1 MMVDL
6 ALQSRILS
14 MLRDGR
20 AALIEAA
27 PDRPSGPAPQWRP
40 GQTLEARVETK
51 LADGRALLDVEG
63 TLFQVRLPENAQA
76 QVGQRLQLTVV
87 RPGPEPTLL
96 LRQPETEPA
105 PENASSRV
113 SLSSLASRVATALG
127 NANPTG
133 TPARGAPAAP
143 VLPIVPAPPASGA
156 ELAVPLRQAL
166 ETSGLFYESHQG
178 EWVGGKRELETLRQE
193 PQARI
198 ARDEQGK
205 PGTERTDS
213 RRITARQG
221 DEPVE
226 AARSATASRAGRTES
241 VAATAA
247 ATPLPPAVAGIVDR
261 QLDAIANQQIVWQ
274 GQVWP
279 GQTMDWRVEEREA
292 HPGED
297 ETAARWRT
305 ELRLQLPMLGAM
317 TARLDLNGD
326 HLTVAIDAG
335 GPASVT
341 RMQAG
346 EGDLRRMLE
355 ARGLALDAFRVA
367 GDDGSA

>member
-1 MMVDL
+1 MMVDV

-27 PDRPSGPAPQWRP
+27 PDRPSSPAPQWRA

-51 LADGRALLDVEG
+51 LADGRSLLDVEG
-63 TLFQVRLPENAQA
+63 TLFQVRLPESAQT

-96 LRQPETEPA
+96 LRQPETEAA
-105 PENASSRV
+105 PENASSKV
-113 SLSSLASRVATALG
+113 SLSTLANRVATVLG
-127 NANPTG
+127 NAG
-133 TPARGAPAAP
+133 TPNAPARAQPAAP
-143 VLPIVPAPPASGA
+143 VLPILPAPPASGA
-156 ELAVPLRQAL
+156 ELAAPLRQAL
-166 ETSGLFYESHQG
+166 ETSGLFYESHQA
-178 EWVGGKRELETLRQE
+178 EWVGGKRELEVLRQE

-198 ARDEQGK
+198 ARDEQAK
-205 PGTERTDS
+205 PGPEKVDAGRVAP
-213 RRITARQG
+213 RRG

-226 AARSATASRAGRTES
+226 GARSSTSLPTGRSES
-241 VAATAA
+241 VASAPS

-292 HPGED
+292 DPGE
-297 ETAARWRT
+297 EEAGARWRT
-305 ELRLQLPMLGAM
+305 ELKLQLPVLGAM

-326 HLTVAIDAG
+326 RLTIAIDAG
-335 GPASVT
+335 GPASVA

-346 EGDLRRMLE
+346 ESDLRGMLE

>member
-1 MMVDL
+1 MVDV

-27 PDRPSGPAPQWRP
+27 PDRPSGPAPQWQA
-40 GQTLEARVETK
+40 GQSLEARVETK

-63 TLFQVRLPENAQA
+63 TLFQVRLPESAQT
-76 QVGQRLQLTVV
+76 QVGQRLQLTVI

-96 LRQPETEPA
+96 LRQQETEGA
-105 PENASSRV
+105 SENASSKV
-113 SLSSLASRVATALG
+113 SLSTLANRVATILG
-127 NANPTG
+127 NAG
-133 TPARGAPAAP
+133 TPNVPARAQTAAP
-143 VLPIVPAPPASGA
+143 VLPILPAPPASGA
-156 ELAVPLRQAL
+156 ELAAPLRQAL
-166 ETSGLFYESHQG
+166 ETSGLFYESHQA
-178 EWVGGKRELETLRQE
+178 EWVGGRRELEALRQE

-198 ARDEQGK
+198 AKEEQAK
-205 PGTERTDS
+205 PGPERVDAG
-213 RRITARQG
+213 RVAARKG

-226 AARSATASRAGRTES
+226 ASRPSTASPVGRSEN
-241 VAATAA
+241 VASAPS

-292 HPGED
+292 HPDAEEAG
-297 ETAARWRT
+297 ARWRT
-305 ELRLQLPMLGAM
+305 DLKLQLPMLGTM

-326 HLTVAIDAG
+326 RLTIAIEAS
-335 GPASVT
+335 GPASVA
-341 RMQAG
+341 RVQAG
-346 EGDLRRMLE
+346 ENDLRGTLE
-355 ARGLALDAFRVA
+355 ARGLTLDAFRVA
-367 GDDGSA
+367 GADGCA

>member
-1 MMVDL
+1 MMVDV

-27 PDRPSGPAPQWRP
+27 PDRPSSPAPQWQA

-105 PENASSRV
+105 PEDASSRV
-113 SLSSLASRVATALG
+113 SLSTLASRVATALA

-156 ELAVPLRQAL
+156 ELAAPLRQAL
-166 ETSGLFYESHQG
+166 ETSGLFYESHQA
-178 EWVGGKRELETLRQE
+178 EWVGGKRELEALRQE

-198 ARDEQGK
+198 ARDEQTAK
-205 PGTERTDS
+205 PGAERTDAD
-213 RRITARQG
+213 RVAARKG
-221 DEPVE
+221 DEPIE
-226 AARSATASRAGRTES
+226 AARSSTISAGRSES
-241 VAATAA
+241 VASAPSP
-247 ATPLPPAVAGIVDR
+247 TPLPPAVAGIVDR

-292 HPGED
+292 QPGEG
-297 ETAARWRT
+297 EAGARWRT
-305 ELRLQLPMLGAM
+305 ELKLQLPMLGAM
-317 TARLDLNGD
+317 IARLDLNGD
-326 HLTVAIDAG
+326 HLTIAIDAG
-335 GPASVT
+335 GSASVT

-367 GDDGSA
+367 GGDGST

>member
-1 MMVDL
+1 MMVDV

-27 PDRPSGPAPQWRP
+27 PDRPNSPAPQWQA

-51 LADGRALLDVEG
+51 LADGRLLLDLEG
-63 TLFQVRLPENAQA
+63 TLFQVRLPESAQT

-87 RPGPEPTLL
+87 RPGPDPTLL
-96 LRQPETEPA
+96 LRQPEAETA
-105 PENASSRV
+105 PQNASSKV
-113 SLSSLASRVATALG
+113 SLSTLANRVSTLLG
-127 NANPTG
+127 NAG
-133 TPARGAPAAP
+133 TPNGPARAQTAPP
-143 VLPIVPAPPASGA
+143 VLPILSAPPANGA
-156 ELAVPLRQAL
+156 ELATPLRQAL
-166 ETSGLFYESHQG
+166 ESSGLFYESHQA
-178 EWVGGKRELETLRQE
+178 EWVGGKRELEALRQE

-198 ARDEQGK
+198 ARDEQSR
-205 PGTERTDS
+205 PGPERMDAGRLVTRS
-213 RRITARQG
+213 G

-226 AARSATASRAGRTES
+226 TARSSTSPSGRAES
-241 VAATAA
+241 AVSAPT

-261 QLDAIANQQIVWQ
+261 QLDAIASQQIVWQ

-279 GQTMDWRVEEREA
+279 GQAMDWRVEEREA
-292 HPGED
+292 QAGEEEPG
-297 ETAARWRT
+297 ARWHT
-305 ELRLQLPMLGAM
+305 ELRLQLPKLGAM
-317 TARLDLNGD
+317 TARLDLDGD
-326 HLTVAIDAG
+326 HLRVAIDAW
-335 GPASVT
+335 GPASVA

-367 GDDGSA
+367 GDDGGA